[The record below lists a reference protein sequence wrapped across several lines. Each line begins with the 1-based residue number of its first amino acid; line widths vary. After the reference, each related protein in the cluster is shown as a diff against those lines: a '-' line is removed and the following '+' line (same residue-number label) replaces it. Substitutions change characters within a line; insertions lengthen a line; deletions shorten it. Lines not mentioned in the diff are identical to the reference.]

1 MDIDINMLKE
11 DFPIIKKVAYMNN
24 ASYTPV
30 PFYSIKVM
38 TDFLVE
44 CSVNGPDSPTVIDDI
59 ERRAQE
65 ARNEIAKLINCSP
78 DEIVLTQSTTE
89 GLNYVA
95 NGLQWKKGDS
105 VIIRD
110 GNHEHP
116 ANYIPWIRLK
126 KNGVNVKKMKI
137 TDDSGFFNIKELEEA
152 INQKTKLLVFSHAL
166 FNTGAIL
173 PVEKIG
179 RIAAKKKVMFC
190 LDAAQTVG
198 CLPVDVK
205 KLGCDFAAF
214 PSSKWLCGPLGSGV
228 FYCSKKA
235 YEKLEPLQSGGESAF
250 VLDDESVAYKDMP
263 DRMQAGF
270 RNWVGMVGL
279 TASIHYIMRLGINE
293 IRKRNMELA
302 NMLRDGLKK
311 MPHVT
316 VYGPEEEKSRTS
328 IVSFNVNKVEAAD
341 VVKRLE
347 ENGIIFAKRDISK
360 KRIVRASPHFF
371 NQDGDIQKTIELIKK
386 LQ

>member
-11 DFPIIKKVAYMNN
+11 DFPIIKRVAYMNN

-30 PFYSIKVM
+30 PFYSIKAM

-95 NGLQWKKGDS
+95 NGLQWKKGES

-152 INQKTKLLVFSHAL
+152 INQKTKLVAFSHAL

-179 RIAAKKKVMFC
+179 RIAAKRKVMFC

-214 PSSKWLCGPLGSGV
+214 PGSKWLCGPLGSGV

-235 YEKLEPLQSGGESAF
+235 YEKLEPLQSGGESA
-250 VLDDESVAYKDMP
+250 VMLDDESVAYKDMP
-263 DRMQAGF
+263 ERMQVGF
-270 RNWVGMVGL
+270 RNWVGMVG
-279 TASIHYIMRLGINE
+279 
-293 IRKRNMELA
+293 
-302 NMLRDGLKK
+302 
-311 MPHVT
+311 
-316 VYGPEEEKSRTS
+316 
-328 IVSFNVNKVEAAD
+328 
-341 VVKRLE
+341 
-347 ENGIIFAKRDISK
+347 
-360 KRIVRASPHFF
+360 
-371 NQDGDIQKTIELIKK
+371 
-386 LQ
+386 